1 MLGLLKVE
9 LVVGPL
15 LSRYAAFAV
24 YVVPEEVNFTIE
36 YAFLITKYEV
46 EIDLLVILWFLSK
59 LTPDRIISAVSF
71 VLPIGFNLIVTY
83 V

>member
-36 YAFLITKYEV
+36 YAFLITKY
-46 EIDLLVILWFLSK
+46 
-59 LTPDRIISAVSF
+59 
-71 VLPIGFNLIVTY
+71 
-83 V
+83 